1 MDNSMNNEG
10 EDAAQA
16 LNPSEVTGHEI
27 AATGEAAGMALGAQ
41 PLTLKRLGKNPFVRF
56 LTHKVT
62 LAIMMILVLILGFGV
77 TALAVYTRDNGL
89 FVPGITVVGINVGNI
104 TKAAAQ
110 VEIDRK
116 IQSIWSHVVKFDVD
130 GKTVESKLGDLGLTL
145 TADKALAEA
154 YAIGREGNIVE
165 KAQQRRAARR
175 GIHFELSSAWDGEKL
190 SEALTQIFAPF
201 KVAPHDAAFTIT
213 PANTMEITKESV
225 GKAVDVN
232 VLTAQVQKLDIF
244 QPENQLKVSFKEDPP
259 KLTVAILEKEKITGL
274 LTSYT
279 TYFDPSQT
287 ERSENVRLAADA
299 LNGALIAPGETFS
312 FNKRV
317 GERTAG
323 KGYQDAY
330 IIVNGQ
336 FEEGLG
342 GGICQV
348 SSTLYNTVLQADLPI
363 IERTNHDLVITYV
376 PLGQD
381 ATVAWPYLDL
391 QFRNDS
397 GGYILV
403 RTKMGKNSLTI
414 DFYGQPQPGQ
424 QVIINNSAT
433 PVPPPEQRV
442 ADNSLPHGQERVKQ
456 EGVQG
461 YKVTSTRT
469 VVQSGKVVKTEIL
482 GSSYYAPTP
491 KIIEVGP

>member
-1 MDNSMNNEG
+1 MDDRRTDEG
-10 EDAAQA
+10 EDSAQA
-16 LNPSEVTGHEI
+16 LNPSKVTGHEI

-41 PLTLKRLGKNPFVRF
+41 PLTLKRLGKNSFVRF

-62 LAIMMILVLILGFGV
+62 LAIMVVLVLILGSGV
-77 TALAVYTRDNGL
+77 TALAVYTRDTGL
-89 FVPGITVVGINVGNI
+89 FVPGITVAGIDVGNL
-104 TKAAAQ
+104 TKVAAQ

-116 IQSIWSHVVKFDVD
+116 IQSIWSHMVKFDVD
-130 GKTVESKLGDLGLTL
+130 GQTVAGTLGDLGLTL

-299 LNGALIAPGETFS
+299 LNGALVAPGEVFS

-348 SSTLYNTVLQADLPI
+348 SSTLYNMVLQADLPI
-363 IERTNHDLVITYV
+363 IERTNHDLAIAYV

-381 ATVAWPYLDL
+381 ATVAWPNLDF

-403 RTKMGKNSLTI
+403 RTKTEKNRLTI
-414 DFYGQPQPGQ
+414 DFYGQPQPGR

-442 ADNSLPHGQERVKQ
+442 TDNSLPHGQERVKQ

-469 VVQSGKVVKTEIL
+469 VVQSGKVVKTETL
-482 GSSYYAPTP
+482 GSSNYAPTP